1 MCKPFLKSNRQNRSV
16 HQCKIKY
23 ACIQT
28 SNTFGAFVLSIL
40 LVLKKKKKKK
50 VDGDV
55 DCFYI
60 VLFSALEHTHC
71 ALKYIRLEQAGV
83 VDHSA

>member
-1 MCKPFLKSNRQNRSV
+1 MQNKVCMHTNIKHFRGVCPFNIAIV
-16 HQCKIKY
+16 
-23 ACIQT
+23 
-28 SNTFGAFVLSIL
+28 
-40 LVLKKKKKKK
+40 KKKK

-60 VLFSALEHTHC
+60 VLFSALEHTDC